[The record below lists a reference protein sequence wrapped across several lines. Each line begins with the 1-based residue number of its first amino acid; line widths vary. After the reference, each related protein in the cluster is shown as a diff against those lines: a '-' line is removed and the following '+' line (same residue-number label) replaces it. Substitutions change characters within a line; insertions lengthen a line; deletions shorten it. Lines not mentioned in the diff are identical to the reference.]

1 MKRKALVV
9 DNHPVILKFMSSLLQ
24 KEGYQVRTAEDGISA
39 LDILQIYL
47 PEIIFLD
54 LIMPNISGD
63 KLCPIIRRMPAL
75 KNVGIIILSSI
86 AAEEKVDFV
95 GLGANACIA
104 KGPFNKMAEHVLSA
118 LNDMDQGRSGDLTK
132 EIRGLEDICERQ
144 ATKELIASKKHSE
157 VVFNNMSEGILELN
171 ANAKI
176 VYANPAA
183 LSLINITE
191 EDILGAD
198 VIEFFQ
204 GSHRQRVEN
213 LLEMNEGV
221 ARTITEKCPLELSD
235 KKISMEV
242 IPIKETENRFSIVIL
257 NDVTERIRLENHLRH
272 AQKMETIGTLA
283 GGIAHQFNN
292 ALFAL
297 SGNTELLQMKVS
309 EDENIK
315 NFLRSVQGPV
325 NRMTGLTD
333 QLLAYAQ
340 EGKYQSRTVS
350 IRKLVEDTLGLVQ
363 HTLDPLVRIET
374 DLQDEPLNVE
384 ADIAQMQMA
393 FSAILANATEAVEG
407 KGRIRISGG
416 NGIHPE
422 SGPGQYICL
431 RIEDDGKGM
440 NDDIKSRIFEPFFTT
455 KFQGRGLGMAAVYGI
470 VKQHGGYLDIES
482 EVDRGTIV
490 SIYLPAIEKQEQE
503 TTKNSPKMFEG
514 NGTILM
520 VDDEEMV
527 LNVGTELVKQMG
539 YDVLEARSGKEAIE
553 VYKENKCK
561 VDIVVLDM
569 IMPDMDGGRAYEQMK
584 EINPDV
590 KVILTSGYG
599 IGGKVNEIMRRGCD
613 SFIQKPFGIKELY
626 GKIEEIMRREQANR
640 MMSGSG
646 A

>member
-24 KEGYQVRTAEDGISA
+24 KEGYQVRTAEDGIST

-47 PEIIFLD
+47 PDIIFLD

-63 KLCPIIRRMPAL
+63 KLCRIIRRMPAL

-118 LNDMDQGRSGDLTK
+118 LNDMDRGRSGDLTK

-157 VVFNNMSEGILELN
+157 IVFNNMSEGILELN

-242 IPIKETENRFSIVIL
+242 IPVKENENRFSIVIL
-257 NDVTERIRLENHLRH
+257 NDVTERIRLENHLWH
-272 AQKMETIGTLA
+272 AQKMEAIGTLA

-297 SGNTELLQMKVS
+297 SGNTELLQMKAS

-315 NFLRSVQGPV
+315 NYLRSVQGPM

-333 QLLAYAQ
+333 QLLADAQ

-363 HTLDPLVRIET
+363 HTLDPLIRIET
-374 DLQDEPLNVE
+374 DLRDEPLNVE

-407 KGRIRISGG
+407 KGRIRISGR

-422 SGPGQYICL
+422 PGPGQYICL

-440 NDDIKSRIFEPFFTT
+440 DDDIKSRIFEPFFTT
-455 KFQGRGLGMAAVYGI
+455 KFQGRGLSMAAVYGI

-482 EVDRGTIV
+482 EVDQGTIV

-503 TTKNSPKMFEG
+503 TMKNSPKMLEG

-561 VDIVVLDM
+561 VDMVVLDM

-599 IGGKVNEIMRRGCD
+599 IGGQVTEIMRRGCD

-626 GKIEEIMRREQANR
+626 GKIEEIMHRE
-640 MMSGSG
+640 
-646 A
+646 

>member
-1 MKRKALVV
+1 
-9 DNHPVILKFMSSLLQ
+9 MSSLLQ

-47 PEIIFLD
+47 PDIIFLD

-242 IPIKETENRFSIVIL
+242 IPIKENKNRFSIVIL
-257 NDVTERIRLENHLRH
+257 NDVTERIRLENHLWH
-272 AQKMETIGTLA
+272 AQKMEAIGTLA

-297 SGNTELLQMKVS
+297 SGNTELLQMEVS

-315 NFLRSVQGPV
+315 NYLRSVQGPM

-340 EGKYQSRTVS
+340 EGKYQSKIVS

-363 HTLDPLVRIET
+363 HTLDPLIRIET
-374 DLQDEPLNVE
+374 DLH
-384 ADIAQMQMA
+384 
-393 FSAILANATEAVEG
+393 ATEAVEG
-407 KGRIRISGG
+407 KGRIRISGR

-422 SGPGQYICL
+422 PGPGQYICL

-440 NDDIKSRIFEPFFTT
+440 DDDIKSRIFEPFFTT

-482 EVDRGTIV
+482 EV
-490 SIYLPAIEKQEQE
+490 
-503 TTKNSPKMFEG
+503 
-514 NGTILM
+514 
-520 VDDEEMV
+520 
-527 LNVGTELVKQMG
+527 
-539 YDVLEARSGKEAIE
+539 
-553 VYKENKCK
+553 
-561 VDIVVLDM
+561 
-569 IMPDMDGGRAYEQMK
+569 
-584 EINPDV
+584 
-590 KVILTSGYG
+590 
-599 IGGKVNEIMRRGCD
+599 
-613 SFIQKPFGIKELY
+613 
-626 GKIEEIMRREQANR
+626 
-640 MMSGSG
+640 
-646 A
+646 

>member
-47 PEIIFLD
+47 PDIIFLD

-221 ARTITEKCPLELSD
+221 ARAITEKCPFELSD

-242 IPIKETENRFSIVIL
+242 IPVKENENRFSIVIL
-257 NDVTERIRLENHLRH
+257 NDVTERIRLENHLWH
-272 AQKMETIGTLA
+272 AQKMEVIGTLA

-315 NFLRSVQGPV
+315 NYLRSVQGPM

-340 EGKYQSRTVS
+340 EGKYQSKIVR
-350 IRKLVEDTLGLVQ
+350 IGKLVEDTLGLVQ
-363 HTLDPLVRIET
+363 HTVDPLIQIET

-393 FSAILANATEAVEG
+393 FSAILANAAEAIAG

-422 SGPGQYICL
+422 PGPGQYICL

-440 NDDIKSRIFEPFFTT
+440 DDDIKSRIFEPFFTT

-482 EVDRGTIV
+482 EVDQGTIV

-503 TTKNSPKMFEG
+503 TMKNSPKMLEG

-561 VDIVVLDM
+561 VDMVVLDM

-599 IGGKVNEIMRRGCD
+599 IGGQVTEIMRRGCD

-626 GKIEEIMRREQANR
+626 GKIQAVMRRE
-640 MMSGSG
+640 
-646 A
+646 

>member
-1 MKRKALVV
+1 VKRKALVV
-9 DNHPVILKFMSSLLQ
+9 DNHPVMLKFMSSLLQ

-47 PEIIFLD
+47 PDIIFLD

-63 KLCPIIRRMPAL
+63 KLCLIIRRMPAL
-75 KNVGIIILSSI
+75 ENVGIIILSSI

-242 IPIKETENRFSIVIL
+242 IPIKENKNRFSIVIL
-257 NDVTERIRLENHLRH
+257 NDVTERIRLENHLWH
-272 AQKMETIGTLA
+272 AQKMEAIGTLA

-297 SGNTELLQMKVS
+297 SGNTELLQMEVS

-315 NFLRSVQGPV
+315 NYLRSVQGPM

-340 EGKYQSRTVS
+340 EGKYQSKIVS
-350 IRKLVEDTLGLVQ
+350 IRELVKDTLGLIQ
-363 HTLDPLVRIET
+363 HTLDPLIRIET

-407 KGRIRISGG
+407 KGRIRISGR
-416 NGIHPE
+416 NGIQPE
-422 SGPGQYICL
+422 PGPGQYICL

-440 NDDIKSRIFEPFFTT
+440 DYDIKSRIFEPFFTT

-470 VKQHGGYLDIES
+470 VKQHAGYLDIES
-482 EVDRGTIV
+482 EVDHGTIV

-503 TTKNSPKMFEG
+503 TMKYSRKMLEG

-527 LNVGTELVKQMG
+527 LKVGAELVKQMG

-561 VDIVVLDM
+561 VDMVVLDM

-599 IGGKVNEIMRRGCD
+599 IGGQVTEIMRRGCD

-626 GKIEEIMRREQANR
+626 GKIEEIMRRE
-640 MMSGSG
+640 
-646 A
+646 